1 MYRLPILFLLC
12 VSAARAYD
20 EYELES
26 NSIDDELDPRF
37 LFFNATGSLIPLSA
51 SSVLASLGLLATL
64 ALLGIGFWL
73 LLSSIGSKFSGG
85 FGGGYGGGYGG
96 YGGGYGHGHG
106 GYDGGYSGGSSY
118 SSYGQARSASDPY
131 SAVFDKLSI
140 LDWIAM
146 MEEVYRNFDATK
158 MECQQRIVCELHQNE
173 NTWGTTARKM
183 NDAFSYL
190 QYLELLN
197 LPSEMRMLLDEY
209 MDAANKGRT
218 SQKTCEEMFSGCQF
232 SIKNLITKYN
242 GSNAI

>member
-1 MYRLPILFLLC
+1 MLTHLLLAVLC
-12 VSAARAYD
+12 TSAFA
-20 EYELES
+20 
-26 NSIDDELDPRF
+26 LDPYEVEDPSDARF
-37 LFFNATGSLIPLSA
+37 LFNTSNLSVSLN
-51 SSVLASLGLLATL
+51 SVYAGLLAILGGL
-64 ALLGIGFWL
+64 ALLAGL
-73 LLSSIGSKFSGG
+73 AYLLYLLSGDTDT
-85 FGGGYGGGYGG
+85 GYSSLSSYG
-96 YGGGYGHGHG
+96 
-106 GYDGGYSGGSSY
+106 SGGSSGY
-118 SSYGQARSASDPY
+118 SARSASDPY

>member
-1 MYRLPILFLLC
+1 MNRTLYAVGVLLL
-12 VSAARAYD
+12 AAAAQASDVANVYD
-20 EYELES
+20 EADS
-26 NSIDDELDPRF
+26 RF
-37 LFFNATGSLIPLSA
+37 LFDENATTSLAVSF
-51 SSVLASLGLLATL
+51 SSLAAGLLA
-64 ALLGIGFWL
+64 LLVVGL
-73 LLSSIGSKFSGG
+73 LMAVLSFFLFGSAEET
-85 FGGGYGGGYGG
+85 GYATA
-96 YGGGYGHGHG
+96 
-106 GYDGGYSGGSSY
+106 GSSY
-118 SSYGQARSASDPY
+118 SSYGSARAASASDPY